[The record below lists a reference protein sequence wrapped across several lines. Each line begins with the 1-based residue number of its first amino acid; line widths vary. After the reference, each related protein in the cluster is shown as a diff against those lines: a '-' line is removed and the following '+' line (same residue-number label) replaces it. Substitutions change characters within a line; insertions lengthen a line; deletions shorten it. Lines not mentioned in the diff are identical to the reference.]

1 MDSLDCLNKSSI
13 KLLQN
18 NNLLIPLIKSE
29 LQRQEL
35 NTIKIEKD
43 LKLKAIQNFL
53 QKIGL
58 RDQESFSEWKIK
70 NNLTDPDVENLALN
84 EIKIKKYLKINFE
97 KKSEARFLERKS
109 ELDIVVYSLIRVKD
123 SDLARELYLRI
134 AEDEAEFGDIAF
146 EYSEGMEQKTRG
158 IIGPA
163 PLGSAHP
170 KLIEHLRNKS
180 TGEILPPI
188 LIEDSY
194 IIARL
199 ESYDSAQLDSFMR
212 EKMSEELFN
221 NWLQTKALEISQK
234 LINSLSLNTQPV
246 KI

>member
-1 MDSLDCLNKSSI
+1 MESLDCLNKSSI
-13 KLLQN
+13 KLLHK

-29 LQRQEL
+29 LQKQEL
-35 NTIKIEKD
+35 NTIEIKKD
-43 LKLKAIQNFL
+43 IKLKAIQDFL
-53 QKIGL
+53 QKNGL
-58 RDQESFSEWKIK
+58 RDQDSFNEWKIK
-70 NNLTDPDVENLALN
+70 NNLTDKDVENLTLN
-84 EIKIKKYLKINFE
+84 ELKIKEYLKINFE
-97 KKSEARFLERKS
+97 KKSESRFLERKN

-123 SDLARELYLRI
+123 GDLARELYLRI
-134 AEDEAEFGDIAF
+134 AEKEAEFGDIAF
-146 EYSEGMEQKTRG
+146 EYSEGIEKRTRG
-158 IIGPA
+158 IVGPA

-170 KLIEHLRNKS
+170 KLIEHLKNKS

-199 ESYDSAQLDSFMR
+199 ESYDSAQLDSFMI

-221 NWLQTKALEISQK
+221 NWLKTKALEISQK
-234 LINSLSLNTQPV
+234 LLNSPSLNTQPV